1 MLNKSESGQ
10 PYLVPDLRVK
20 VFNLLP
26 LNMMLAVGLSYMAF
40 ITLRYIPFI
49 PNLFTFY
56 HERMLNFV
64 KFFICIY

>member
-56 HERMLNFV
+56 YERMLNFV